1 MSKTNDLIK
10 PPELMEDRN
19 ELKAGTGDSFS
30 IKP

>member
-19 ELKAGTGDSFS
+19 ELKAGTR
-30 IKP
+30 